1 MWYIM
6 TGASLEPKMEWRL
19 GSHWGLRDT
28 RLGRKME
35 IKRQTL
41 KGRKDSQKNWR
52 LACYFANF

>member
-1 MWYIM
+1 M
-6 TGASLEPKMEWRL
+6 TRASLEPKMEWRL

-52 LACYFANF
+52 LVCYFANF